1 MIVNNIII
9 IKIIRNENNR
19 ITRTV
24 TWKGL
29 LTGTVLDAV
38 AELNE
43 KILNILHNKE
53 SRGEMI

>member
-1 MIVNNIII
+1 MRTI
-9 IKIIRNENNR
+9 EEQEPHS
-19 ITRTV
+19 TV

-43 KILNILHNKE
+43 KILNVINNIVE
-53 SRGEMI
+53 VR